1 MTWQSKGQCMATG
14 TRKGWFA
21 EGRADG
27 LFCSIFTVLAVLA
40 TKPFTKIGFID
51 DCSYLRTA
59 FVFARTGHL
68 VYNGWATAML
78 GWQIVWATPFLK
90 LFGFSFTSAR
100 MSTLVLSCICVWLA
114 HSIFRLSGLN
124 RRNAN
129 FGAIAVGLSPI
140 VAPFSVSFMSDTCGF
155 FVILLCI
162 YLCLRAYITVIDR
175 AMLAWLISA
184 GIVGTIGGTARQI
197 AWLSVLVLVPTTA
210 WMLRRRKGALLTGA
224 ALWLIGIVSI
234 YACMQ
239 WFKHQLYSV
248 PYPLIQGP
256 LNVHTTR
263 QLVGH
268 STALVLCLALLT
280 FPVLAAWLTLLPR
293 FRVGVIGLLTV
304 AALFATPLVQFLT
317 IHDREKG
324 LMPWTGDMIEGLG
337 IVDFPNSCLIGLIHM
352 TFNHTS
358 RVIASF
364 IVIAVLINFVYCIF
378 FRKENTQ
385 TPASSSGLPWKTLLY
400 LLGPFAVAYILLLF
414 VPSAWANTKDRYLMS
429 LFVLA
434 LLGLLRLYQDR
445 VSPRLPAL
453 SYGML
458 AVFSLFTIFGI
469 HDLFAMHNARVTAID
484 TLLKANISSSQF
496 QAGFEY
502 DGLTQIDNAGTVVE
516 PRVKLP
522 AGIELTY
529 APPGL
534 PSNCT
539 ALFDPLTPSI
549 HPVYF
554 LAFQKAPC
562 VTDSEFDAVPYRTWL
577 PPFQHEILI
586 LKLQLPTQSRDSL
599 ASSPSR

>member
-1 MTWQSKGQCMATG
+1 MATG
-14 TRKGWFA
+14 KRKGWFA
-21 EGRADG
+21 EGHADA

-40 TKPFTKIGFID
+40 TKPFTKIGLID

-59 FVFARTGHL
+59 FVFARTGRL

-78 GWQIVWATPFLK
+78 GWQVVWAAPFLK

-162 YLCLRAYITVIDR
+162 YLCLRAYVAVSDR

-184 GIVGTIGGTARQI
+184 GIAGTVGGTARQV

-210 WMLRRRKGALLTGA
+210 WMLRRRKGALLAGTV
-224 ALWLIGIVSI
+224 LWLIGIVSI

-239 WFKHQLYSV
+239 WFKHQPYSV

-256 LNVHTTR
+256 LNVHTSR
-263 QLVGH
+263 QLIGH

-280 FPVLAAWLTLLPR
+280 FPVLAAWLTLLPK
-293 FRVGVIGLLTV
+293 FRAWVIGLLTM
-304 AALFATPLVQFLT
+304 AALLATPLFQFIT

-337 IVDFPNSCLIGLIHM
+337 IVDFPNNCLIGFTRM
-352 TFNHTS
+352 TFNHTG

-364 IVIAVLINFVYCIF
+364 LVIAALINFVYCIF
-378 FRKENTQ
+378 FLKKHTE
-385 TPASSSGLPWKTLLY
+385 TPASSSGLSWKTLLY
-400 LLGPFAVAYILLLF
+400 LLGPFAVAYILLLV
-414 VPSAWANTKDRYLMS
+414 VPSAWGNTKDRYLMS
-429 LFVLA
+429 IFVLA
-434 LLGLLRLYQDR
+434 LLALLRLYQER

-453 SYGML
+453 SYATL
-458 AVFSLFTIFGI
+458 AVFCIFTIFGT
-469 HDLFAMHNARVTAID
+469 HDWFAMHNARVAAID

-502 DGLTQIDNAGTVVE
+502 DALTQIDNAGTVVE
-516 PRVKLP
+516 PKSKLP
-522 AGIELTY
+522 AGIELEY

-539 ALFDPLTPSI
+539 ALFDRYTPSV

-562 VTDSEFDAVPYRTWL
+562 VTDSQFDAVPYGTWL
-577 PPFQHEILI
+577 PPFEHQILI
-586 LKLQLPTQSRDSL
+586 LKLQLPTQSADSL
-599 ASSPSR
+599 ASSTSN